1 MKKIILAAV
10 FAALSLPVNAAPVA
24 VRVAPVRASVPVRA
38 PVTVK
43 SVAPIKSVTPIKA
56 APVSAVKA
64 PTSIKAPA
72 PVKAPEP
79 IKKAQPAPTVATPP
93 VAATTA
99 TTAALVATSANAN
112 NRRDDDRG
120 ISSSMVSNVATGAA
134 LTAIATMAWIEYT
147 DQEVEAVKADGSTA
161 VMNVN
166 PQFTVLCDSTQYAQA
181 LQWRDQCRN
190 HGQIQSSYCAVVAF
204 NRLCD
209 PATPEQVAGRTRV
222 PDYTNVFF
230 K

>member
-1 MKKIILAAV
+1 MKKIIWAAV

-24 VRVAPVRASVPVRA
+24 VRVAPVRVSVPVRA

-56 APVSAVKA
+56 TPALAVKA
-64 PTSIKAPA
+64 AT
-72 PVKAPEP
+72 PVKS
-79 IKKAQPAPTVATPP
+79 PAPTVTKPDPLVKPASKIATPP

-99 TTAALVATSANAN
+99 TTAAL
-112 NRRDDDRG
+112 
-120 ISSSMVSNVATGAA
+120 VATGAA

>member
-24 VRVAPVRASVPVRA
+24 VRVAPVRVSTPVRA

-64 PTSIKAPA
+64 PTPIKAPA

-166 PQFTVLCDSTQYAQA
+166 PQFTVLCDST
-181 LQWRDQCRN
+181 
-190 HGQIQSSYCAVVAF
+190 
-204 NRLCD
+204 
-209 PATPEQVAGRTRV
+209 
-222 PDYTNVFF
+222 
-230 K
+230 

>member
-24 VRVAPVRASVPVRA
+24 VRVAPVRVSVPVIA

-43 SVAPIKSVTPIKA
+43 SVALIKSVTPIKA
-56 APVSAVKA
+56 TPALAVKA
-64 PTSIKAPA
+64 AT
-72 PVKAPEP
+72 PVKS
-79 IKKAQPAPTVATPP
+79 PAPTVTKPDPLVKPASKIATPP

-99 TTAALVATSANAN
+99 TTAAL
-112 NRRDDDRG
+112 
-120 ISSSMVSNVATGAA
+120 VATGAA

-209 PATPEQVAGRTRV
+209 PASPEQVAGRTRV

>member
-1 MKKIILAAV
+1 M
-10 FAALSLPVNAAPVA
+10 STP
-24 VRVAPVRASVPVRA
+24 VRVSAPVRAPA
-38 PVTVK
+38 PVVK

-56 APVSAVKA
+56 APNVTKPDHIVM
-64 PTSIKAPA
+64 PA
-72 PVKAPEP
+72 SK
-79 IKKAQPAPTVATPP
+79 VATPP
-93 VAATTA
+93 VATTTA

-112 NRRDDDRG
+112 ADKRKDRERD
-120 ISSSMVSNVATGAA
+120 SMVSNVATGAA

-147 DQEVEAVKADGSTA
+147 DQDIEAVKADGSTE

-181 LQWRDQCRN
+181 LQWRDQCRK

-209 PATPEQVAGRTRV
+209 PAAPEQVAGRTRV

>member
-24 VRVAPVRASVPVRA
+24 VRVAPVRVSVPVRA

-56 APVSAVKA
+56 TPALAVKA
-64 PTSIKAPA
+64 AT
-72 PVKAPEP
+72 PVKS
-79 IKKAQPAPTVATPP
+79 PAPTVTKPDPLVKPASKIATPP

-99 TTAALVATSANAN
+99 TTAAL
-112 NRRDDDRG
+112 
-120 ISSSMVSNVATGAA
+120 VATGAA

>member
-24 VRVAPVRASVPVRA
+24 VRVAPVRVSVPVRA

-64 PTSIKAPA
+64 PTPIKAPA

-99 TTAALVATSANAN
+99 TTAALVATSASAN
-112 NRRDDDRG
+112 NRRDEDRG

>member
-24 VRVAPVRASVPVRA
+24 VRVAPVRVSVPVRA

-43 SVAPIKSVTPIKA
+43 SVALIKSVTPIKA
-56 APVSAVKA
+56 TPALAVKA
-64 PTSIKAPA
+64 AT
-72 PVKAPEP
+72 PVKS
-79 IKKAQPAPTVATPP
+79 PAPTVTKPDPLVKPASKIATPP

-99 TTAALVATSANAN
+99 TTAAL
-112 NRRDDDRG
+112 
-120 ISSSMVSNVATGAA
+120 VATGAA

-209 PATPEQVAGRTRV
+209 PASPEQVAGRTRV

>member
-24 VRVAPVRASVPVRA
+24 VRVAPVRVSVSVRA

-64 PTSIKAPA
+64 ATPVKAPA
-72 PVKAPEP
+72 PTVTKPDPLVKP
-79 IKKAQPAPTVATPP
+79 AQKIATSP

-99 TTAALVATSANAN
+99 TTAALVATSASAN

>member
-10 FAALSLPVNAAPVA
+10 FAALSLPVNSAPVA
-24 VRVAPVRASVPVRA
+24 VRVAPVRVSVPVRA

-56 APVSAVKA
+56 TPALAVKA
-64 PTSIKAPA
+64 AT
-72 PVKAPEP
+72 PVKS
-79 IKKAQPAPTVATPP
+79 PAPTVTKPDPLVKPASKIATPP

-99 TTAALVATSANAN
+99 TTAAL
-112 NRRDDDRG
+112 
-120 ISSSMVSNVATGAA
+120 VATGAA

-166 PQFTVLCDSTQYAQA
+166 PQFTVLCDSTQYAHA